1 MDATIVSAMAAV
13 FGSLVGGTATV
24 ATAWGTQKT
33 DRVLLSVAIAALV
46 VAPCT
51 GRAGESEDADR
62 ALFIKYCAAC
72 HGENGKGDGVV
83 RPAFANPP
91 PDLTR
96 LARDA
101 GGEFPLA
108 RVIRAI
114 DGRDHVRAH
123 GTADMPVWGEVFAAD
138 PFNDRLDIRIKVRRL
153 AEHVRRIQ
161 EPGG

>member
-1 MDATIVSAMAAV
+1 M
-13 FGSLVGGTATV
+13 TAY
-24 ATAWGTQKT
+24 A
-33 DRVLLSVAIAALV
+33 RVLISFAVAGLV
-46 VAPCT
+46 VAPRT
-51 GRAGESEDADR
+51 SRAGESEDADR

-72 HGENGKGDGVV
+72 HGEDGKGGGVV
-83 RPAFANPP
+83 GPALANRP

-101 GGEFPLA
+101 GGEFPLG

-114 DGRDHVRAH
+114 DGRDHIRAH
-123 GTADMPVWGEVFAAD
+123 GSGDMPVWGEVFAAD
-138 PFNDRLDIRIKVRRL
+138 PFNDRLDVRIKVRRL

>member
-1 MDATIVSAMAAV
+1 MTAV
-13 FGSLVGGTATV
+13 
-24 ATAWGTQKT
+24 
-33 DRVLLSVAIAALV
+33 DRVLVPLAIAALV

-51 GRAGESEDADR
+51 GRAGESEDADS

-72 HGENGKGDGVV
+72 HGVDGKGGGVAA
-83 RPAFANPP
+83 PALAKAP

-101 GGEFPLA
+101 GGDFPLG

-114 DGRDHVRAH
+114 DGRNTIRAH
-123 GTADMPVWGEVFAAD
+123 GSADIPVWGDVFAAD
-138 PFNDRLDIRIKVRRL
+138 TFSDRLDVRMKVRRL

-161 EPGG
+161 DPGG

>member
-1 MDATIVSAMAAV
+1 MTAV
-13 FGSLVGGTATV
+13 
-24 ATAWGTQKT
+24 
-33 DRVLLSVAIAALV
+33 DRVLVSLAIAALV

-72 HGENGKGDGVV
+72 HGVDGKGGGVAA
-83 RPAFANPP
+83 PALAKAP

-101 GGEFPLA
+101 GGEFPLG

-114 DGRDHVRAH
+114 DGRDTIRAH
-123 GTADMPVWGEVFAAD
+123 GSADMPVWGEVFAAE
-138 PFNDRLDIRIKVRRL
+138 PFNDRLGVRIQVRRL
-153 AEHVRRIQ
+153 ADHVRRIQ

>member
-1 MDATIVSAMAAV
+1 M
-13 FGSLVGGTATV
+13 TAH
-24 ATAWGTQKT
+24 A
-33 DRVLLSVAIAALV
+33 RVLIAFAVAGLV
-46 VAPCT
+46 VAPRT
-51 GRAGESEDADR
+51 GRAGDSEDADR

-72 HGENGKGDGVV
+72 HGEDGKGGGVA
-83 RPAFANPP
+83 RPALVDAP

-101 GGEFPLA
+101 GGDFPLG

-114 DGRDHVRAH
+114 DGRDHIRAH
-123 GTADMPVWGEVFAAD
+123 GSADMPVWGEVFAAD
-138 PFNDRLDIRIKVRRL
+138 PLNDRLEVRMKVRRL

>member
-1 MDATIVSAMAAV
+1 M
-13 FGSLVGGTATV
+13 TAY
-24 ATAWGTQKT
+24 A
-33 DRVLLSVAIAALV
+33 RVLISFAVAGLV
-46 VAPCT
+46 VAPRT
-51 GRAGESEDADR
+51 SRAGESEDADR

-72 HGENGKGDGVV
+72 HGEDGKGGGVV
-83 RPAFANPP
+83 GPTLANRP

-101 GGEFPLA
+101 GGEFPLG

-114 DGRDHVRAH
+114 DGRDHIRAH
-123 GTADMPVWGEVFAAD
+123 GSGDMPVWGEVFAAD
-138 PFNDRLDIRIKVRRL
+138 PFNDRLDVRIKVRRL